1 MSVGTS
7 KDLTI
12 VLVSNAGGSRME
24 SVGIV
29 VVDAAVS
36 DSNPVGAGRLGPD
49 GGVGLRDNRAASGIS
64 PL

>member
-1 MSVGTS
+1 MSAGTS
-7 KDLTI
+7 EDLTT
-12 VLVSNAGGSRME
+12 VLVSDAGGSRME
-24 SVGIV
+24 SVGLV

-49 GGVGLRDNRAASGIS
+49 GGVGPRDNGAASDVS